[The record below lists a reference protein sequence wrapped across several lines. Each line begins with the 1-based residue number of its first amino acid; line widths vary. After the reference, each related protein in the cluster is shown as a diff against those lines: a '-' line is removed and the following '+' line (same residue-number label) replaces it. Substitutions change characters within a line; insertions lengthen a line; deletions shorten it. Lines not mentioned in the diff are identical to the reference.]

1 MSKSFLLGLMIILT
15 ATASAAAAAGPVT
28 RQAQEQEQARVP
40 DDERKAAEA
49 RWLAA
54 RESAERKVREGN
66 YVAALQYYL
75 EYTSQAEKMGRPGLV
90 AWGKNNAAHMIIR
103 MHIEDPSFD
112 LAPAK
117 KMLEEG
123 LSIAGATEE
132 CREALARNLEY
143 VTSFLR

>member
-1 MSKSFLLGLMIILT
+1 MKQVFVLGLVLVLT
-15 ATASAAAAAGPVT
+15 MGVPMSRAAAH
-28 RQAQEQEQARVP
+28 QEQQEA
-40 DDERKAAEA
+40 AAETQVVSWDNW
-49 RWLAA
+49 RAA
-54 RESAERKVREGN
+54 KLKAEEFDGN
-66 YVAALQYYL
+66 GQYVEALQHYL
-75 EYTSQAEKMGRPGLV
+75 EYIRQAEGLDRPDLV

-123 LSIAGATEE
+123 LAIAGATEE
-132 CREALARNLEY
+132 CREALTRNLEY